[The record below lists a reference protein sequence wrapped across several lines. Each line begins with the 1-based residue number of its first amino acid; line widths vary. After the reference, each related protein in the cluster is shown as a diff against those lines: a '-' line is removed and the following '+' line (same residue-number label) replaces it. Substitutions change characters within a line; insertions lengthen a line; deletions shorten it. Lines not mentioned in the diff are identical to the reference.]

1 MRHPKVGGG
10 VTYKVC
16 VVSMM
21 VLESRIIERKQG
33 DKRTEAEREE
43 GGVEKQLDFVM
54 IGKNFGV

>member
-1 MRHPKVGGG
+1 MGGG